1 MTVKKILISIGQY
14 IQPDNG
20 FGRVRRQKNI
30 IYQRSVLKDRASHRR
45 SSSRNDLFTRI
56 SKTSNN
62 TYEMKILLASVF
74 LLCISVGKQQIS
86 VSFTVCFV
94 SLLHQWAFGG
104 VGSVCSSLTLRVKQ
118 KVKAFFAFHFLITLG
133 SIFTFIQSSKCCYSL
148 VASHSLHLFA
158 SCQVRRGWGAPPKS
172 RLDRSLWIDLQLVLH
187 CR

>member
-45 SSSRNDLFTRI
+45 LSSRRDLFTRI

-94 SLLHQWAFGG
+94 SLVGFWG

-118 KVKAFFAFHFLITLG
+118 KVKAFIAFHFLITLG
-133 SIFTFIQSSKCCYSL
+133 SFFTFIQSSKCCYSL
-148 VASHSLHLFA
+148 VASHSLHLFV

-172 RLDRSLWIDLQLVLH
+172 RLDRSLWIDLQLVFH